1 MGLQQLHDSIS
12 PQQNFRRV
20 AKTQWKDPNARSLR
34 GCVDYPDRRLHRYDC
49 QLLQLS
55 VQFLVLEAAR
65 SPPPPTPDLG
75 RHLQCRWQP
84 GCQL

>member
-55 VQFLVLEAAR
+55 DHALESEAGR
-65 SPPPPTPDLG
+65 FRPPSTPVVGL
-75 RHLQCRWQP
+75 HCRWQP
-84 GCQL
+84 G